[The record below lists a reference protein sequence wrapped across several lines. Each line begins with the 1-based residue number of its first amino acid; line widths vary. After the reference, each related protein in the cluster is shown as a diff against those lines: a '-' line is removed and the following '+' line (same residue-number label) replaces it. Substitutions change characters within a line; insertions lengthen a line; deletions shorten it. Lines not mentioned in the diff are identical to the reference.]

1 MHAKGRIVFTFHFVS
16 KAHFSA
22 YNNVSSA
29 VSISR
34 PGVST
39 PQYSYLGLCIDIIGE
54 LLSCHNFVIPAAYL
68 YAEGCIVSTCLFVS
82 EAYIRVYNNVSTAVL
97 IHRAPGVLPPQ
108 QCSNLVLCIAS
119 VGELYNGLQN
129 CLRSRYPIR
138 VCNIVIPAAYLY
150 AEGCIVFTCLFVS
163 EAYNLFVSEAYIRAY
178 NIVFSALLILSPPR
192 VLPPQQCSFL
202 GVCIDSIRELL
213 PGLAELSSQQIS

>member
-1 MHAKGRIVFTFHFVS
+1 MS
-16 KAHFSA
+16 
-22 YNNVSSA
+22 YN
-29 VSISR
+29 I
-34 PGVST
+34 
-39 PQYSYLGLCIDIIGE
+39 
-54 LLSCHNFVIPAAYL
+54 VIPAAYL

-82 EAYIRVYNNVSTAVL
+82 EAYIRAYNNVLTAVL

-108 QCSNLVLCIAS
+108 QCSNLVVCIVS
-119 VGELYNGLQN
+119 VDELYNDLQN

-163 EAYNLFVSEAYIRAY
+163 EAYMRAY
-178 NIVFSALLILSPPR
+178 NIVSLAVLILSPPR
-192 VLPPQQCSFL
+192 ALPPQQCSYL
-202 GVCIDSIRELL
+202 GVCIDYIHELL